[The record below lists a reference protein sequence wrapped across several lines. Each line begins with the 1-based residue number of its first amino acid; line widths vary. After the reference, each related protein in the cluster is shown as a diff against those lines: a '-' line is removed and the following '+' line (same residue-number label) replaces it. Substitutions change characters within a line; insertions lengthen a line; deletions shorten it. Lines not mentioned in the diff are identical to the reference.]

1 MDIDKHQKYP
11 FMSFNDDA
19 LPANL
24 MQEWQK
30 VVDLLAQLVNVR
42 AALIMRIN
50 DDEIEV
56 FVSSQTKANPYKVG
70 DKEKLSNSGLYCEAV
85 TRSQQPLMV
94 ADAMASPQWD
104 RNPDLKHGFVSYLG
118 FPIKLPDGR
127 PFGTICVL
135 DDHPNEYSP
144 ALFSLLEKMRDLIES
159 NLSFKKVEE
168 DLKLAR
174 DAAEA
179 ASRAKTDFLG
189 RVSHDLRSPL
199 TAIMGYSQLIIRIG
213 GQEASKAKIIHRS
226 AKHMLGLI
234 NDLIEYARG
243 SFDENLN
250 EQPLYILGLLDEIAE
265 QAKML
270 AQRQNNRLSFSVDDA
285 LTPVLIIDAHR
296 LRRILLNLLDN
307 AAKFTRNGSISVS
320 VNSRSDA
327 EDAARAWLDI
337 VIADTGCGIPEAE
350 LETIFE
356 PFVRVR
362 NSGVSDGSGLGLA
375 IVHMLVQ
382 HMGGS
387 VQLSSRPGEGLI
399 VNLALPVYIGAE
411 ADMQVHQLLD
421 VPDALPQIDGQGRC
435 IWLVEDND
443 EIRRLLQ
450 TALEGVGFVVQ
461 AYADGREVIARM
473 RHADTKSPAL
483 VLTDYLMPGANGVDV
498 LNECGRRWPSLRVIL
513 LSATQQ
519 WKEAMAQTPDHRFA
533 ATLLKPIN
541 LGELLLAIAGLLRI
555 DIPAPARMPDSLAF
569 AALSEQALPVDV
581 GETIRQLTEL
591 GAVSDLFDYADELSA
606 RYPEFDKLAARLR
619 ALAQSGDL
627 DGLLALAAD
636 L

>member
-1 MDIDKHQKYP
+1 
-11 FMSFNDDA
+11 MSFDDNT
-19 LPANL
+19 LPAEL
-24 MQEWQK
+24 IQQWQK
-30 VVDLLAQLVNVR
+30 VVDLLAQLMHVR

-56 FVSSQTKANPYKVG
+56 FVSSQNQGNPYHVG
-70 DKEKLSNSGLYCEAV
+70 GKEKLWNSGLYCEAV
-85 TRSQQPLMV
+85 TRSGQPLLV

-104 RNPDLKHGFVSYLG
+104 HNPDLKHGLVSYLG

-135 DDHPNEYSP
+135 DDHPNDYSP
-144 ALFSLLEKMRDLIES
+144 ALFSLLEKMRDLIET

-168 DLKLAR
+168 ELKLAR

-199 TAIMGYSQLIIRIG
+199 TAIMGYSQLMIHIG
-213 GQEASKAKIIHRS
+213 GQAASKAKIIHRS

-250 EQPLYILGLLDEIAE
+250 EQPLYIVGLLDEIAL
-265 QAKML
+265 QAKIL
-270 AQRQNNRLSFSVDDA
+270 AQRQNNQLSFNIDEK
-285 LTPVLIIDAHR
+285 LPLVLITDAHR

-320 VNSRSDA
+320 VSSQIDEKSDA
-327 EDAARAWLDI
+327 HGWLDI
-337 VIADTGCGIPEAE
+337 KITDTGCGIPETE
-350 LETIFE
+350 LKTIFE

-362 NSGVSDGSGLGLA
+362 DSGVSDGSGLGLA
-375 IVHMLVQ
+375 NVRMLVQ

-387 VQLSSRPGEGLI
+387 VQLSSLPGEGLT
-399 VNLALPVYIGAE
+399 VSLVLPVRIGAE
-411 ADMQVHQLLD
+411 SDMQAHQMVD
-421 VPDALPQIDGQGRC
+421 VPDTLPQIDGQGRC
-435 IWLVEDND
+435 IWLVEDNE

-461 AYADGREVIARM
+461 VYADGKQAIARLDQP
-473 RHADTKSPAL
+473 DTKSPSL
-483 VLTDYLMPGANGVDV
+483 VLTDFLMPGANGVDV
-498 LNECGRRWPSLRVIL
+498 LNACAARWPSLKVIL

-519 WKEAMAQTPDHRFA
+519 WKEAIAKTPNHQFA
-533 ATLLKPIN
+533 AILLKPIN
-541 LGELLLAIAGLLRI
+541 LGELLLAIAGLLEI
-555 DIPAPARMPDSLAF
+555 DVPAPAAMPDSVVI
-569 AALSEQALPVDV
+569 AAPPVQSLPGDV
-581 GETIRQLTEL
+581 GESIQQLIEL
-591 GAVSDLFDYADELSA
+591 GAVTDLVDYANELSV
-606 RYPEFDKLAARLR
+606 RYPQLGELAARLR
-619 ALAQSGDL
+619 ELAQNGDLESLQALATKL
-627 DGLLALAAD
+627 
-636 L
+636 